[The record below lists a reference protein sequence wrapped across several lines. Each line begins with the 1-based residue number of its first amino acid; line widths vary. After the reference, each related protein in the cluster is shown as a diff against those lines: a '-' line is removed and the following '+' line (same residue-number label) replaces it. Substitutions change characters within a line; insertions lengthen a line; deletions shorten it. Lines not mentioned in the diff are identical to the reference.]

1 MIQKFHPVSGSR
13 AFGKLDPDGSVC
25 PFDRDTIA
33 WHGDLD
39 PHALDFADEWLND
52 EELIEIVTLDGKII
66 IGAADR
72 TLTADEVAAYARR
85 EWKGQRPA
93 HRPGDEDQLR
103 G

>member
-1 MIQKFHPVSGSR
+1 MTQKFHPVSGSR
-13 AFGKLDPDGSVC
+13 AFGKPDPDGSVC

-52 EELIEIVTLDGKII
+52 AELIEFVTVDGKI

-72 TLTADEVAAYARR
+72 TLTADEVAAYERR
-85 EWKGQRPA
+85 EFQVGRDGMSPA
-93 HRPGDEDQLR
+93 E
-103 G
+103 